1 MMKKYIYTGA
11 LGLATIFGLAACSN
25 PKLEAKLSIDE
36 VVHMSSSK
44 LGLNDNQTLIEVSFQ
59 LENTSEDMETEL
71 KTSAKQFYLQNEDG
85 KKIKASTTDKD
96 DLPYLFRTNDKLEE
110 ASSDFDKID
119 AEDSKTFSL
128 FFEVKN
134 DENYKLYF
142 KSADEKTEG
151 QTVSTDL
158 KNFDGQATSTVKKAT
173 DAYIQTVLLG
183 GENADY
189 DKTVANDL
197 SKAKGEFSDYFAN
210 NLKYGYTNTSN
221 VQPTGDEVPQVL
233 GWIQTAN
240 RERGSYSIDN
250 IIVTKD
256 KAEFNI
262 EMQTLSM
269 IEADNSYGNSHPNI
283 TEDLQNYFQSHGGN
297 ASNIDQ
303 ITKQYYMEN
312 YLPNAIKESTPVTP
326 KSEGTN
332 VFSGYSLELRK
343 KDDKW
348 AFPEKNTYD
357 ILTWGKWEHYPLFYA
372 YTGQIGTLT
381 Y

>member
-1 MMKKYIYTGA
+1 MKKSIYTGA
-11 LGLATIFGLAACSN
+11 LALSTVLVLTACSN

-36 VVHMSSSK
+36 VVHMSGSD
-44 LGLNDNQTLIEVSFQ
+44 LGLKNNQTLIEVSFQ

-71 KTSAKQFYLQNEDG
+71 ETSAKQFYLQGKDG
-85 KKIKASTTDKD
+85 KKVKAKSTKKSQ
-96 DLPYLFRTNDKLEE
+96 LPYLFRSNSKVEDPT
-110 ASSDFDKID
+110 SDFDTID
-119 AEDSKTFSL
+119 AEDATNFTL
-128 FFEVKN
+128 FFEVSN
-134 DENYKLYF
+134 DETYDLYF
-142 KSADEKTEG
+142 ESADDKTKG
-151 QTVSTDL
+151 QTVSTNLDV
-158 KNFDGQATSTVKKAT
+158 FDGQATSTVKKAA

-197 SKAKGEFSDYFAN
+197 NQAKGEFSDYFAN
-210 NLKYGYTNTSN
+210 NLKYGYSDTTI
-221 VQPTGDEVPQVL
+221 QPTGDEIPQVL

-240 RERGSYSIDN
+240 RERGSYTIDN
-250 IIVTKD
+250 IIVTDD
-256 KAEFNI
+256 KAEFNL

-269 IEADNSYGNSHPNI
+269 KTADDSYSNNHPNL

-312 YLPNAIKESTPVTP
+312 YLPNAIKESTPIAP
-326 KSEGTN
+326 QSEGRDI
-332 VFSGYSLELRK
+332 FSDYSLEVAK

-348 AFPEKNTYD
+348 AFPEKGTYSERR
-357 ILTWGKWEHYPLFYA
+357 WENYPLFYA
-372 YTGQIGTLT
+372 YTGQLGTLT